1 MRSSEAAFKNPDKV
15 LNSDEADNVK
25 KGNLSA
31 FDISTSTFGHE
42 IAHANEKN
50 HQLLKKQEE
59 TGIINPKNNSE
70 TMPTAIGK
78 QIF

>member
-1 MRSSEAAFKNPDKV
+1 M
-15 LNSDEADNVK
+15 K
-25 KGNLSA
+25 KPP
-31 FDISTSTFGHE
+31 
-42 IAHANEKN
+42 K
-50 HQLLKKQEE
+50 LLKKQEE

>member
-1 MRSSEAAFKNPDKV
+1 M
-15 LNSDEADNVK
+15 K

-50 HQLLKKQEE
+50 HQLHEKQEE
-59 TGIINPKNNSE
+59 TGIVDPKNNSE

-78 QIF
+78 QILKELRDNKIKNK